1 MLIPTKDI
9 KVSRNEG
16 RIFCLRVVL
25 PVYAGLVHDF
35 QETSPGDVHWHQDS
49 QLLVKGILLDTGDD
63 QFGVP
68 VIRGP
73 ASQLRFTEY
82 QRT

>member
-35 QETSPGDVHWHQDS
+35 QETSPEMS
-49 QLLVKGILLDTGDD
+49 IGIKT
-63 QFGVP
+63 
-68 VIRGP
+68 RNC
-73 ASQLRFTEY
+73 
-82 QRT
+82 